1 MIVLL
6 IVAMLTLLKP
16 TVYALDTPCAD
27 QAQQCALI
35 VEEQERQIQDVK
47 NLAFKSCFG
56 RNACVQEKV
65 VFDDCFTKSLRS
77 VRAPFLGNDHIERPN
92 EFTEASKNYKNQL
105 EKCFQQNVQPA
116 KPDFTSLLVDEDAI
130 YARAIYG
137 YEFADRLWDLP
148 ESGIEKPGLDPQ
160 DSCLVKGP
168 NRRSFGSGIPRIRYD
183 AGLNNKTCQLE
194 PQEVSCYRNF
204 LDHDGQFKIMLRNR
218 DRALRECIQGVR
230 AQRRCRM
237 THSSTIRS
245 CLCSAREELEIKT
258 ETSLIEC
265 TRNSP
270 LAQLYSSIVNL
281 DKPDADDRLR
291 TFAAAPQRKNKDG
304 LTPLKELQ
312 DDDASSSSSGSASM
326 SITPGVVLNGQCLCA
341 CPGPSPP
348 QLFAGK
354 PTPQAQFSTDS
365 SMVFPSIPQASSSH
379 TQHPDSILAAQLQ
392 HQRLVQQYQ
401 ALAEQHRQLYGNTA
415 YQQPSMTQTG
425 SGSPMGT
432 VRSIESGIGDGFE
445 RFFNG
450 MPPIRRRDVSRR
462 IPKF

>member
-1 MIVLL
+1 MIRLLL
-6 IVAMLTLLKP
+6 ISFVAGQGF
-16 TVYALDTPCAD
+16 VYSDETPCAD

-56 RNACVQEKV
+56 RNSCVQERV
-65 VFDDCFTKSLRS
+65 VFDDCFTKSLRT
-77 VRAPFLGNDHIERPN
+77 VRAPFLGTEQNERSN
-92 EFTEASKNYKNQL
+92 EFTEASKSYKSHL
-105 EKCFQQNVQPA
+105 EKCFLSNEQPG

-148 ESGIEKPGLDPQ
+148 EMGIEKPGLDPQ

-168 NRRSFGSGIPRIRYD
+168 NRRVFGNGIPRIQLD
-183 AGLNNKTCQLE
+183 SNPSINKTCRLE

-204 LDHDGQFKIMLRNR
+204 LDHDNQFRGMLKAR
-218 DRALRECIQGVR
+218 DRVLRECIQGVR
-230 AQRRCRM
+230 SQRRCRM
-237 THSSTIRS
+237 GQSSRIRS
-245 CLCSAREELEIKT
+245 CLCSAREELEVKA
-258 ETSLIEC
+258 EKALLEC
-265 TRNSP
+265 AKNSP
-270 LAQLYSSIVNL
+270 LAQLYSSIVDL
-281 DKPDADDRLR
+281 DKNDSEDRYR
-291 TFAAAPQRKNKDG
+291 TYAASPQRKNKDNSS
-304 LTPLKELQ
+304 PLKELQ
-312 DDDASSSSSGSASM
+312 DDEPSSSSSSAM

-341 CPGPSPP
+341 CPGSSPP

-365 SMVFPSIPQASSSH
+365 AMVFPSIPQASAAPSAH
-379 TQHPDSILAAQLQ
+379 VDSMMAAQLQ

-401 ALAEQHRQLYGNTA
+401 ALAEQHRQLYGTSG
-415 YQQPSMTQTG
+415 YQQPVA
-425 SGSPMGT
+425 SGSNQMGT
-432 VRSIESGIGDGFE
+432 MRSIESGIGDGFE

-462 IPKF
+462 IPKL